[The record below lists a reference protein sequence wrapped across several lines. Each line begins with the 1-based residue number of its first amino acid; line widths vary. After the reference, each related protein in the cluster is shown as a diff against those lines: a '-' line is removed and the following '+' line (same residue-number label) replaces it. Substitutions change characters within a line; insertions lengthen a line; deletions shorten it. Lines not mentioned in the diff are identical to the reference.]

1 MSVEIKDSD
10 TYDEAIIDGLD
21 PQEVEIDSWLERLN
35 SPSLE
40 DVSITLEFLS
50 MSEWIPWMDPQT
62 NKNKQRFAERGGIE
76 RIGSL
81 LGDPNMSIDIR
92 RECIVNLR
100 NFCETPNL
108 FRYVFRA
115 GIIPCLLPLLR
126 SDLLVTDVTGLLF
139 GILEFDSQAHICP
152 CYGKEFVRELVLECE
167 RVNRMTKNRNSD
179 VSFDQHRSIMGCL
192 LALSLND
199 LSNSAL
205 FALGGAEALMCQNSD
220 ILTQYLSC
228 IGTAFLL
235 ANPNNRWKKRKKKD
249 ALAKISFFMKY
260 STAKEIRQLENK
272 MGLLWSNVEPFYKLT
287 EYTRDNTVVQFG
299 VFLLTILSHSDYY
312 KQLFE
317 RERILGK
324 ILCLQWLE
332 SKGAT
337 FNLTSQIISNLHSFV
352 CPTLKE
358 LCSRAILCKYPLLHS
373 DYFKLIKN
381 F

>member
-1 MSVEIKDSD
+1 MCGSSGINAEYGRKKISPLPNQMSVEIKDSD

-139 GILEFDSQAHICP
+139 GILEFGFFYQLP
-152 CYGKEFVRELVLECE
+152 
-167 RVNRMTKNRNSD
+167 RVHVM
-179 VSFDQHRSIMGCL
+179 
-192 LALSLND
+192 
-199 LSNSAL
+199 
-205 FALGGAEALMCQNSD
+205 
-220 ILTQYLSC
+220 
-228 IGTAFLL
+228 
-235 ANPNNRWKKRKKKD
+235 
-249 ALAKISFFMKY
+249 
-260 STAKEIRQLENK
+260 
-272 MGLLWSNVEPFYKLT
+272 
-287 EYTRDNTVVQFG
+287 
-299 VFLLTILSHSDYY
+299 
-312 KQLFE
+312 
-317 RERILGK
+317 
-324 ILCLQWLE
+324 
-332 SKGAT
+332 
-337 FNLTSQIISNLHSFV
+337 
-352 CPTLKE
+352 
-358 LCSRAILCKYPLLHS
+358 
-373 DYFKLIKN
+373 
-381 F
+381 

>member
-235 ANPNNRWKKRKKKD
+235 ANRNHLPDSFIHRPPPQCLYHLHYRHHPIPPQMSLPLPLSPPSHSSSYLYHFHRHQHHRSSLPPSKVLLLPLSSPPSAFFLHLPFPSIPLLFVSPPCYSSNPFLQQTTGGRKERKK
-249 ALAKISFFMKY
+249 M
-260 STAKEIRQLENK
+260 R
-272 MGLLWSNVEPFYKLT
+272 
-287 EYTRDNTVVQFG
+287 
-299 VFLLTILSHSDYY
+299 
-312 KQLFE
+312 
-317 RERILGK
+317 
-324 ILCLQWLE
+324 
-332 SKGAT
+332 
-337 FNLTSQIISNLHSFV
+337 
-352 CPTLKE
+352 
-358 LCSRAILCKYPLLHS
+358 
-373 DYFKLIKN
+373 
-381 F
+381 